1 MRPFREY
8 KIWQLGHELTLAVYE
23 CTKQFPPEER
33 FALTSQL
40 RRAAY
45 SVPFNIVEGS
55 ARGDREFHQ
64 FLRVSLAS
72 AAELDYGLLLARD
85 LHYLPE
91 AAYTDLEQRIA
102 NLKPMIVT
110 FMRRLSAAT
119 PETPAGPRPADGQR
133 PTANGQSP
141 RTTISGA
148 PR

>member
-8 KIWQLGHELTLAVYE
+8 KIWQLGHELTLAVYA

-33 FALTSQL
+33 FALTLQL

-55 ARGDREFHQ
+55 ARGDKEFHQ
-64 FLRVSLAS
+64 FLRISLSS

-85 LHYLPE
+85 LEYLSE
-91 AAYTDLEQRIA
+91 KDYVELTRRIS

-110 FMRRLSAAT
+110 FMQRLKAPSTGPSAQRS
-119 PETPAGPRPADGQR
+119 PANAQR
-133 PTANGQSP
+133 LTANGP
-141 RTTISGA
+141 EER
-148 PR
+148 PL

>member
-8 KIWQLGHELTLAVYE
+8 KIWQLAHELTLAVYE

-64 FLRVSLAS
+64 YLRVSLAS
-72 AAELDYGLLLARD
+72 AAELDYGMLLARD
-85 LHYLPE
+85 LGYLSE
-91 AAYTDLEQRIA
+91 DNYSQLANRVA

-110 FMRRLSAAT
+110 FMRRLTPLPAHSAPQRA
-119 PETPAGPRPADGQR
+119 AANGQR
-133 PTANGQSP
+133 LTANGPENLQ
-141 RTTISGA
+141 
-148 PR
+148 